1 MVPNTKFL
9 KESLQST
16 PWYRRRHV
24 SYKRKCA
31 LNSIC
36 TLSVSHICAYLYN
49 ENHKSNR
56 LHHKAWCVLPL
67 LCFLQTYVRGKS
79 EHIDTRKT
87 ISFIIPH
94 TRYYSREHI
103 ILTCMRM
110 QVRSIIFKKDFS
122 HRAKRQKR
130 NKMAKGKVI

>member
-56 LHHKAWCVLPL
+56 LHHKASCVLPL

-122 HRAKRQKR
+122 HTGQKGKNGTR
-130 NKMAKGKVI
+130 WQGKVI

>member
-36 TLSVSHICAYLYN
+36 TLSHTFAHIYIT
-49 ENHKSNR
+49 KTI
-56 LHHKAWCVLPL
+56 KAIGYITKLRVYYHYSVFFKLML
-67 LCFLQTYVRGKS
+67 GKS
-79 EHIDTRKT
+79 TYRYQKNH
-87 ISFIIPH
+87 FIYYTAH
-94 TRYYSREHI
+94 TLTCTQHI

-110 QVRSIIFKKDFS
+110 QVRSIIFKKIS
-122 HRAKRQKR
+122 LIGQ
-130 NKMAKGKVI
+130 KGKNGTRWQSKVI

>member
-24 SYKRKCA
+24 SYKKKMCIE
-31 LNSIC
+31 LYLY
-36 TLSVSHICAYLYN
+36 TLSHICAYLYN

-56 LHHKAWCVLPL
+56 LHHKASCVLPL

-103 ILTCMRM
+103 ILTCMRI
-110 QVRSIIFKKDFS
+110 QVRSIIFKKDFT
-122 HRAKRQKR
+122 HRAKRQNGTRWQK
-130 NKMAKGKVI
+130 AK